1 MPKLEAFA
9 LNALP
14 KRQQGVVLVVALVLL
29 IFVTVMGLAAIRG
42 SSSQQKMTSN
52 FYDRQIAFQTTEAA
66 LRVAA
71 EFLQSQPNS
80 PSIRDCSSTGA
91 NQCAVNP
98 FEDPNLPANSLQT
111 VSSQQFIAGAMA
123 SGQPQYVIEN
133 MGAFA
138 DPERNPRSILTANS
152 QQQDSSLGGGG
163 FDQNT
168 QTNNFY
174 RITARS
180 GDPVAL
186 DGRSMVILQAVIKQ

>member
-1 MPKLEAFA
+1 MRIQTERKPRFEQK
-9 LNALP
+9 
-14 KRQQGVVLVVALVLL
+14 GVVLVVALVLL
-29 IFVTVMGLAAIRG
+29 IFVTLLGLASIRG
-42 SSSQQKMTSN
+42 SSAQQKMTSN

-71 EFLQSQPNS
+71 EFLQNHPSD
-80 PSIRDCSSTGA
+80 PSIRDCSSTGGNVCQA
-91 NQCAVNP
+91 NP
-98 FEDPNLPANSLQT
+98 FEDLNLSADSLKT
-111 VSSQQFIAGAMA
+111 VPRQQFAASDMA

-133 MGAFA
+133 MGTFA

-152 QQQDSSLGGGG
+152 LQQDSSLGGGG

-180 GDPVAL
+180 GDPSAL
-186 DGRSMVILQAVIKQ
+186 NGRSMVVLQVVIRQ